1 MYGRTSRE
9 ARRPRRSRRSILPI
23 VAVLALVVLALNG
36 PAFAAGKIPPEPP
49 ANRVP
54 VTICHQVNGN
64 GNTGNG
70 YNLITVDASSI
81 VKAGHLNHEGDIIPP
96 FTYFT
101 LEGTGQ
107 NKFWQEHNFAGQGD
121 ASLIATNCAS
131 SGPSDVCP
139 DIAGDQT
146 DPAECPDPDDVCPDI
161 PGTQTDPAECPE
173 PEDVCPDVPGDQT
186 DPAECPE
193 PEDVCPDVPGDQ
205 TDPAECSDPGS
216 GGSEPSAGP
225 IVLGEQAST
234 GGSSTAGGQAG
245 ARGAA
250 SSNAPAVPTDVDAGL
265 GSPASSG
272 SGEALL
278 ASGLVALGLLL
289 MACAGLPSLRQP
301 RRGADPA

>member
-1 MYGRTSRE
+1 MYGRTSRA
-9 ARRPRRSRRSILPI
+9 ARRPRRSRRSTPPI

-36 PAFAAGKIPPEPP
+36 PAFAAGKVPPEPP

-54 VTICHQVNGN
+54 VTICHQVNGQ

-107 NKFWQEHNFAGQGD
+107 NKFWQEHNFPGQGD
-121 ASLIATNCAS
+121 ASLIATDCAS

-139 DIAGDQT
+139 DVPGDQT

-161 PGTQTDPAECPE
+161 PGTQTDPAECSDPD
-173 PEDVCPDVPGDQT
+173 DVCPDVPGT
-186 DPAECPE
+186 
-193 PEDVCPDVPGDQ
+193 Q

-216 GGSEPSAGP
+216 GGSEPSGGP

-234 GGSSTAGGQAG
+234 GGSSTAGGKVG
-245 ARGAA
+245 ARRAA
-250 SSNAPAVPTDVDAGL
+250 SSNAPAVPTGVDAGL
-265 GSPASSG
+265 GSPSSSG
-272 SGEALL
+272 PGEALL
-278 ASGLVALGLLL
+278 ASGLVALGLVL
-289 MACAGLPSLRQP
+289 MACAGLPSLR
-301 RRGADPA
+301 RRSSEC